1 MSEPTAAVRI
11 RELTA
16 ENEFLRSRCLQLST
30 AVDNLALQLSELQKQ
45 MVNSEKA
52 KEPEE

>member
-1 MSEPTAAVRI
+1 MSEPTASVRI
-11 RELTA
+11 RELNA

-30 AVDNLALQLSELQKQ
+30 AVDDLANQVSELQKQ
-45 MVNSEKA
+45 MVNSEQA